1 MARLKL
7 AAALLMGALAA
18 TCWWGWLMLD
28 HAGQDA
34 KAIAEA
40 QERQAAREQS
50 QIIVYDTPAP
60 AEPPLYY
67 QADERWGGLPY
78 ATADSCVAESG
89 CGLCCAAMA
98 ASYLTGEDITP
109 PALLNLVGNRCIDGG
124 VNHMGR
130 FCEELRDLYGIEY
143 RDLWTLEDAE
153 SHLRDGWMLF
163 AGMEGAV
170 YEGGKE
176 YGGHVLL
183 IWKCDEEGVY
193 IRDPDDPTLQAP
205 ISWERFRAIEWGSY
219 FYAIRER
226 N

>member
-1 MARLKL
+1 M
-7 AAALLMGALAA
+7 ALLLFVAF
-18 TCWWGWLMLD
+18 
-28 HAGQDA
+28 
-34 KAIAEA
+34 AIAI
-40 QERQAAREQS
+40 RQQPVEEEPEP
-50 QIIVYDTPAP
+50 IPGVYDTPA
-60 AEPPLYY
+60 EPQVPLYL
-67 QADERWGGLPY
+67 QTDERWGGLPY

-98 ASYLTGEDITP
+98 ASYLSGEDITP
-109 PALLNLVGNRCIDGG
+109 PVLLNLVGNRCIDGG

-193 IRDPDDPTLQAP
+193 IRDPDDATLTAP
-205 ISWERFRAIEWGSY
+205 ISWERFREIEWGSY
-219 FYAIRER
+219 FYAIREGE
-226 N
+226 

>member
-1 MARLKL
+1 MSRLKL
-7 AAALLMGALAA
+7 AAALLTGALAA

-34 KAIAEA
+34 QALVEEQGR
-40 QERQAAREQS
+40 QEAREQN
-50 QIIVYDTPAP
+50 QIVVRDTPAP
-60 AEPPLYY
+60 TEPPLYY

-98 ASYLTGEDITP
+98 ASYLTGEEITP
-109 PALLNLVGNRCIDGG
+109 PVLLNLVGNRCIDGG

-130 FCEELRDLYGIEY
+130 FCEELQAIYGIEY

-153 SHLRDGWMLF
+153 EALREGWMLF

-170 YEGGKE
+170 YEGGHE
-176 YGGHVLL
+176 YGGHVILV
-183 IWKCDEEGVY
+183 WKCDEEDVY
-193 IRDPDDPTLQAP
+193 IRDPDDLTLQAP
-205 ISWERFRAIEWGSY
+205 ISWERFREIEWGSY
-219 FYAIRER
+219 FYAIREG

>member
-1 MARLKL
+1 MSRLKL
-7 AAALLMGALAA
+7 AAALLTGALAA
-18 TCWWGWLMLD
+18 TCWWVWLMLD
-28 HAGQDA
+28 HSGQDA
-34 KAIAEA
+34 QALAET
-40 QERQAAREQS
+40 QERQEAREQS
-50 QIIVYDTPAP
+50 QIVVRDTPAP
-60 AEPPLYY
+60 EPPLYY

-78 ATADSCVAESG
+78 ATADGCVAESG

-98 ASYLTGEDITP
+98 ASYLTGEEITP
-109 PALLNLVGNRCIDGG
+109 PVLLNLVGNRCIDGG

-130 FCEELRDLYGIEY
+130 FCEELQALYEFEY

-183 IWKCDEEGVY
+183 IWKCDEEDVY

-219 FYAIRER
+219 FYAIREG

>member
-1 MARLKL
+1 MSRLKL
-7 AAALLMGALAA
+7 VAALLTGALAA

-34 KAIAEA
+34 QALVEEQGR
-40 QERQAAREQS
+40 QEAREQS
-50 QIIVYDTPAP
+50 QIVVRDTPDP
-60 AEPPLYY
+60 TEPPLYY

-98 ASYLTGEDITP
+98 ASYLTGEEITP
-109 PALLNLVGNRCIDGG
+109 PVLLNLVGNRCIDGG

-130 FCEELRDLYGIEY
+130 FCEEMQDLYSIEY

-193 IRDPDDPTLQAP
+193 IRDPDDPNLQSP

-219 FYAIRER
+219 FYAIREG

>member
-1 MARLKL
+1 M
-7 AAALLMGALAA
+7 ALLLFVAF
-18 TCWWGWLMLD
+18 
-28 HAGQDA
+28 
-34 KAIAEA
+34 AIAI
-40 QERQAAREQS
+40 RQQPVEEEPEP
-50 QIIVYDTPAP
+50 IPVVYDTPA
-60 AEPPLYY
+60 EPQVPLYL
-67 QADERWGGLPY
+67 QTDERWGGLPY

-98 ASYLTGEDITP
+98 ASYLSGEDITP
-109 PALLNLVGNRCIDGG
+109 PVLLNLVGNRCIDGG

-193 IRDPDDPTLQAP
+193 IRDPDDATLTAP
-205 ISWERFRAIEWGSY
+205 ISWERFREIEWGSY
-219 FYAIRER
+219 FYAIREGE
-226 N
+226 